1 MLIPKAAV
9 PGAVAIADLEDDI
22 QDTIIKLTAASVD
35 GTDGTAAVTIQATDL
50 AGNDLAK
57 NVLIRAW
64 TSATTMGASAASSEL
79 AVAADAMILVEHA
92 ANQDIDI
99 MTDATGEAILTI
111 TDSAGTYYLMTE
123 CQGTVTS
130 TTVTITGP

>member
-1 MLIPKAAV
+1 
-9 PGAVAIADLEDDI
+9 
-22 QDTIIKLTAASVD
+22 
-35 GTDGTAAVTIQATDL
+35 
-50 AGNDLAK
+50 
-57 NVLIRAW
+57 
-64 TSATTMGASAASSEL
+64 MGASAASSEL